1 MTKIGVAL
9 IGLGQISQAH
19 ELGYREAIEHARIV
33 AVCDVRSEVVQ
44 RRAASLSCAAYT
56 DYIELFADPAVEA
69 VDITLPHNLHYPVAR
84 AALQRGKH
92 VLIEKPMAGTS
103 AQCRELIDLA
113 RRQGVHVTVAENTRF
128 VAAYIAAKRLLD
140 GGELGEPRLVRTF
153 IYGSEVKRLS
163 DTSLWKGRRDGTLGG
178 AIYDA
183 GPHTFYLLKWL
194 LGEIEYVQAV
204 QNQLVPVSEVE
215 DNAVVTGRMKNG
227 AIFSTEYSFTAEI
240 PWGERCEIYG
250 SKASLIIDQLSNPPA
265 SLYRGATDYTGSA
278 VAEVPFDPLN
288 WKRLLIA
295 AGATDFVVALAEGR
309 APTIDPE
316 DGLYTLCVVEK
327 AYQSIAEAGRWVAL

>member
-1 MTKIGVAL
+1 MKTIGVAL

-19 ELGYREAIEHARIV
+19 ELGYREASVHARIV
-33 AVCDVRSEVVQ
+33 AVCDVRPEVVQ
-44 RRAASLSCAAYT
+44 QRASSLSCAAYT
-56 DYIELFADPAVEA
+56 DYTELLADPAVEA

-84 AALQRGKH
+84 AALQQGKH
-92 VLIEKPMAGTS
+92 VLLEKPMAGTS

-113 RRQGVHVTVAENTRF
+113 RRQGVRITVAENTRF

-163 DTSLWKGRRDGTLGG
+163 DPALWKGQRDRTLGG

-183 GPHTFYLLKWL
+183 GPHSFYLLTWL
-194 LGEIEYVQAV
+194 LGEVEYVQAV
-204 QNQLVPVSEVE
+204 QNQLVALSEVE
-215 DNAVVTGRMKNG
+215 DNAIVTGRMKNG

-250 SKASLIIDQLSNPPA
+250 STASLIIDQLSNPPA
-265 SLYRGATDYTGSA
+265 GLYRGGGDYSGSA
-278 VAEVPFDPLN
+278 VAEVPFDPIN
-288 WKRLLIA
+288 WKRLSIA
-295 AGATDFVVALAEGR
+295 AGASDFVAALAEGR

-316 DGLYTLCVVEK
+316 DGLYTLRVVEK
-327 AYQSIAEAGRWVAL
+327 AYQSIAESGHRIAV